1 LGGRNEDRETITA
14 AGVTPSSVINLK
26 LAPALDTDENDPE
39 MLDFVTLV
47 AIPGT
52 GTFDVVASF
61 SQKQSGI
68 IKLQYQVG

>member
-1 LGGRNEDRETITA
+1 M
-14 AGVTPSSVINLK
+14 

-68 IKLQYQVG
+68 IKLQYQVN